1 MESKATHLECIEY
14 LNELLAFKGEREL
27 SDSEIHSALSMHH
40 LEYAQSLREGRKLD
54 DSLDHVEKAL
64 YHVRQSYITSY
75 EKGELCELEK
85 SLPNGWDA
93 YEFTRYP
100 FFLETDVWAE
110 KADLYVELENWNA
123 AYGCICH
130 AEEMCKVATRKHY
143 HEILDGIPF
152 SYEEK
157 ENDVMEHIDE
167 DGSVFIWGDYGEW
180 ITYKKVTF
188 YKDKILEHIDTSLFN
203 KNTPSDEFLLQYH
216 WGFEPSED
224 VKPIVEHW
232 QNMIMRHD
240 FHIFSQRQCYLILLE
255 FYFFYW
261 FKLNS
266 TDERTILLAI
276 ILDCIDKAI
285 TASPVNTE
293 LTDDTLM
300 DPWLIR
306 TEDGRTINAYKKP
319 ESVEHME
326 VCYWAWRA
334 DLYRD
339 SVFVNQREA
348 MLSRK
353 HAEFLDRIYFFDTKD
368 YSLGCDYFTP
378 AYMAWVYRNN
388 VNKETSIDLE
398 RYAKELLEVN
408 PSAKLNDFVEY
419 LLQFY
424 NEDF

>member
-1 MESKATHLECIEY
+1 MGSKATHLECIEY
-14 LNELLAFKGEREL
+14 LNELLTFKGEREL

-40 LEYAQSLREGRKLD
+40 LEYARSLREGRKYSEAFD
-54 DSLDHVEKAL
+54 QVEEAL

-75 EKGELCELEK
+75 EKGELCDLKK

-93 YEFTRYP
+93 YQLTRYP
-100 FFLETDVWAE
+100 FFLETDIWAE
-110 KADLYVELENWNA
+110 KANLYVELENWNA
-123 AYGCICH
+123 AFGCICH

-143 HEILDGIPF
+143 HELLNGIPF
-152 SYEEK
+152 TSEEK
-157 ENDVMEHIDE
+157 ESDVMEHIDE
-167 DGSVFIWGDYGEW
+167 DGNVLIWGDYGAW
-180 ITYKKVTF
+180 ITYKNVTF
-188 YKDKILEHIDTSLFN
+188 HKDKILKHIDTSMFD

-216 WGFEPSED
+216 WAFEPSAD

-266 TDERTILLAI
+266 TDERTTLLAI

-285 TASPVNTE
+285 TASTVNTE

-300 DPWLIR
+300 DPWLIH
-306 TEDGRTINAYKKP
+306 TEDGRTIHAYKKP

-368 YSLGCDYFTP
+368 YSLACYYFTS
-378 AYMAWVYRNN
+378 ADMAREYRDN

-398 RYAKELLEVN
+398 KYAKELLEIN
-408 PSAKLNDFVEY
+408 PAATLNDFVEY
-419 LLQFY
+419 LIML
-424 NEDF
+424 DSKDL